1 MNVLKEIEKIGV
13 IPVIK
18 LKNVED
24 AVPLAKALLAGD
36 VPAAEVTFR
45 AEGADKVIRTMLSA
59 YPDMLVGA
67 GTVVNMKQAKKAVE
81 AGAKFIVSPGFDSE
95 IVKYCLDKG
104 ITPLPGCATPSDIQQ
119 ALRFGLNV
127 VKFFPSEQYGGLKT
141 IKALAGPFVDLKFMP
156 TGGISLSNLSEYASN
171 KSVAA
176 CGGSFMVAA
185 KYLEEKNW
193 DEITKVC
200 KEAVETVKRA
210 REGK

>member
-1 MNVLKEIEKIGV
+1 MNVLTEIETIGV

-24 AVPLAKALLAGD
+24 AVPLAKALLAGE

-45 AEGADKVIRTMLSA
+45 AEGADKVIRTMLSS
-59 YPDMLVGA
+59 YPNMLVGA
-67 GTVVNMKQAKKAVE
+67 GTVVNMKQAEKAVE

-104 ITPLPGCATPSDIQQ
+104 IIPLPGCTTPSDIQQ

-156 TGGISLSNLSEYASN
+156 TGGISLSNLSEYAASKN
-171 KSVAA
+171 VAA

-200 KEAVETVKRA
+200 KEAVEIVKRA